1 MNQTRLKSNSA
12 AILTALLNRGVS
24 VAQAARE
31 SGIAAGMLTSF
42 LHRDKHVHYRT
53 ASRLRKYF
61 GENAVEV
68 VLPTARKD

>member
-31 SGIAAGMLTSF
+31 SGIAAGMLTTM
-42 LHRDKHVHYRT
+42 LHRDRRVHYRT

-61 GENAVEV
+61 GDNAVEV